1 MSILKVDDFG
11 TGKYYIPV
19 NPKQET
25 NLQTYID
32 EVESTQL
39 VQLFGVELYDLFIA
53 DLDANDVPQTARFT
67 KIFDPFKDQTDDCL
81 TISDGMKE
89 MLKGFVYY
97 NYLRD
102 LVRRATTTGLT
113 EVFPE
118 NAKSVSGVW
127 FDLNRRYNEA
137 VETYKVIQNY
147 MVNVD
152 EANYTE
158 YEGINLDYNHNF

>member
-1 MSILKVDDFG
+1 
-11 TGKYYIPV
+11 
-19 NPKQET
+19 
-25 NLQTYID
+25 
-32 EVESTQL
+32 
-39 VQLFGVELYDLFIA
+39 
-53 DLDANDVPQTARFT
+53 
-67 KIFDPFKDQTDDCL
+67 
-81 TISDGMKE
+81 MKE